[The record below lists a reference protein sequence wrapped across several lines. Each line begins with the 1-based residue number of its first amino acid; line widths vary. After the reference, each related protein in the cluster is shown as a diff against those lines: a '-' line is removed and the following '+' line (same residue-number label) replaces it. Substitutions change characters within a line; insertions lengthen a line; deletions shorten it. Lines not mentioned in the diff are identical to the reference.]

1 MFNMCFF
8 HFRPPLCFCICSFCL
23 IFFFLSYFKFFICI
37 FLIFSEYCWSMWI
50 IQPRILTI
58 ISRSELISTEL
69 KIMML
74 LACQMTHFG
83 FSALKESVTILKN
96 RGSILN
102 DSQQKDSYKK
112 SSSLSLHANNFKWSF
127 SIWFWWIIW
136 K

>member
-1 MFNMCFF
+1 MLFSFQASLMFLYLQLLFN
-8 HFRPPLCFCICSFCL
+8 L
-23 IFFFLSYFKFFICI
+23 FFLSYFKFFICI

-127 SIWFWWIIW
+127 STWFWWIIW

>member
-1 MFNMCFF
+1 MLFSFQASLMFLYLQLLFN
-8 HFRPPLCFCICSFCL
+8 L
-23 IFFFLSYFKFFICI
+23 FFLSYFKFFICI

>member
-1 MFNMCFF
+1 MFLYLQLLFN
-8 HFRPPLCFCICSFCL
+8 L
-23 IFFFLSYFKFFICI
+23 FFLSYFKFFICI
-37 FLIFSEYCWSMWI
+37 FLIFSEYCWSMRI

-127 SIWFWWIIW
+127 SI
-136 K
+136 